1 MGVCKGAENNQ
12 NAHTRIRSFLL
23 EKMSDMNVTHAK
35 AGMLFV
41 VSLYNSSMASAR
53 VRDNHRQTVQAPF
66 ALAPMP
72 SRWFYVAS
80 LALPLSISTV
90 SQSPPEALPMPM
102 VIQERGRRRFR
113 SSSLQQWFPGPSCT
127 FSFTSA
133 STSRTFPSAHCR
145 QPASSDAGDAPSHR
159 RSWTITLVAAPRQR
173 AAGDAAEISSMWMAM
188 RPSRFTGNL
197 LRCLMR

>member
-1 MGVCKGAENNQ
+1 MSPLLLHGREMGVCKGAENNQ

-35 AGMLFV
+35 PGMLFV

-53 VRDNHRQTVQAPF
+53 VRDNHIRPHQAPF
-66 ALAPMP
+66 ALAPMT

-113 SSSLQQWFPGPSCT
+113 SSSLQQWFPGPLLHILLHIRVHLSH
-127 FSFTSA
+127 FSI
-133 STSRTFPSAHCR
+133 STLSPTR
-145 QPASSDAGDAPSHR
+145 Q
-159 RSWTITLVAAPRQR
+159 L
-173 AAGDAAEISSMWMAM
+173 
-188 RPSRFTGNL
+188 
-197 LRCLMR
+197 